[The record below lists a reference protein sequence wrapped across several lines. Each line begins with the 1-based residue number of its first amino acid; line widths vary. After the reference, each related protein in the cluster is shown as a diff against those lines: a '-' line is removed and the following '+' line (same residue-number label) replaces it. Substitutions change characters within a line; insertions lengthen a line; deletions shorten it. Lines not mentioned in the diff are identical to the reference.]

1 LHHLRRSRPTTYN
14 VWRKK
19 RLEKRRRSAGAAVRP
34 FEELDAI
41 LMALPAIR
49 YRYGTTHG
57 DLHGNN
63 VRIAGAEAILIDFAT
78 VDYGPLTVDPAALD
92 VSLMMDTG
100 LVLGDDWVR
109 LADEVYDLKAL
120 RMPAVPP
127 RPERNAANLLD
138 GLHYIRQTAF
148 TVQFSDVEYPV
159 VVALQ
164 LLRKASYGGDGAEG
178 QRRRVHAYRLADRI
192 IGQLADEHLRTAHRT
207 PDAA

>member
-1 LHHLRRSRPTTYN
+1 
-14 VWRKK
+14 
-19 RLEKRRRSAGAAVRP
+19 
-34 FEELDAI
+34 
-41 LMALPAIR
+41 MALPAIR

-138 GLHYIRQTAF
+138 GLHYVQQTAF